1 MQELRFVPVY
11 QTIDMWLK
19 TNEGEEK
26 SLVLRSVRS
35 VAARLG
41 AQSNLLVDTVG
52 DVSSYV
58 LTLIPKIGSRVFGSH
73 YPLAFQRGL
82 IGENSTNFRA
92 YFNNFACTTPPLAI
106 SLADSMNISEVLKKP
121 ITLKVSNHPFPPVAE
136 DLLKNRNYSTISTTM
151 DVMIIV
157 SMSYIM
163 AAYSQL
169 IITEGIKKSKHM
181 QILSGLRPW
190 MYWITNFAWDF
201 IYFVVQMAAFVG
213 IFYAFNIVPY
223 TRNFKTVLTLL
234 LAMSLYAWAAI
245 PFTYCFSFVF
255 KSASRG
261 FTLILIYNTISGIVG
276 AVFVSVLQRSNTN
289 NMGII
294 STVIIPFAFPTY
306 SISKIFTAVYN
317 NELAMQA
324 CQMVD
329 CLNPFSR
336 ANTQCCGRS
345 EGRIYTDH
353 ILTDSSELGIM
364 LPVIFFGIQ
373 GFAYWYFVF
382 KREYKTNSRLF
393 SQCKQSFQSDENFQY
408 NNRSLKEDGG
418 CTDEDSD
425 IAAEKSIAK
434 AMDKQNTAVVVDG
447 VKKWYG
453 DFCAVEGVSF
463 HVEKGDC
470 FGLLGVN
477 GAGKTSTFQMLTGEN
492 DISYG
497 DAFIYGRSVKTDWR
511 KACANV
517 GYCPQFDA
525 VLEEMTGEE
534 TLYMFARIRGIPK
547 GHIPQKVHA
556 VIHTIGIGLY
566 AKKLIKEYSGGN
578 KRRLSLGIALVGMP
592 AVLLLDEP
600 TTGVDPKARRIIW
613 NIFTG
618 IRALGTSLV
627 LTSHNMEECEAL
639 CTELAIM
646 VDGSFKCYGSCQHIK
661 SKYGAGFTLL
671 IRLARAEQADA
682 AKNEVIRA
690 FPGAI
695 LKVGK
700 LPVSFDGI
708 ACAFTTLFS

>member
-1 MQELRFVPVY
+1 M
-11 QTIDMWLK
+11 
-19 TNEGEEK
+19 EECLLAK
-26 SLVLRSVRS
+26 RSVRS

-213 IFYAFNIVPY
+213 IFYAFNIV
-223 TRNFKTVLTLL
+223 
-234 LAMSLYAWAAI
+234 
-245 PFTYCFSFVF
+245 
-255 KSASRG
+255 
-261 FTLILIYNTISGIVG
+261 
-276 AVFVSVLQRSNTN
+276 
-289 NMGII
+289 
-294 STVIIPFAFPTY
+294 
-306 SISKIFTAVYN
+306 VYN

-447 VKKWYG
+447 VKKWQDWQYRM
-453 DFCAVEGVSF
+453 FYSNSI
-463 HVEKGDC
+463 K
-470 FGLLGVN
+470 
-477 GAGKTSTFQMLTGEN
+477 MLTGEN

-547 GHIPQKVHA
+547 GHIPQKVTEHVHA

-695 LKVGK
+695 LKVF
-700 LPVSFDGI
+700 LE
-708 ACAFTTLFS
+708 FSRGAVITSHDNNKNNSAEQN